1 MAAQAQLAEVSDPLS
16 FRFTG
21 NGWEYFKIWIA
32 NLCLSILTLGIYSAW
47 AKVRRVRYFWGNTR
61 LADASFDYLASP
73 IAILKGRLLVVA
85 FFVVY
90 SATSV
95 ILPLAQPLFGLLLLV
110 LLPWAVVRSLVF
122 RARNTA
128 YRNIRFNFLGD
139 YGQAFRVYVV
149 IPILIAFTLGLIYPY
164 LVHQQ
169 KELVLNHSTYGTSR
183 FRMGSTVGDFY
194 RLFGEVL
201 LLLVGSAGATVLLF
215 GIGVTS
221 AIALPFVGVV
231 GVLLYLFLFA
241 YIRAGVSNLTYRG
254 ATLEGHTVQCDLRAR
269 DLFRLYVTNV
279 LGIVFTAGLYIPFAQ
294 VRVARYHVE
303 RLALRPSGDLDSFV
317 AEQLEE
323 VDSVGAELGGLLDVD
338 IGL

>member
-1 MAAQAQLAEVSDPLS
+1 VAAQTQLVDVPVRLP

-61 LADASFDYLASP
+61 LADASFDYLARP

-85 FFVVY
+85 FFALY

-95 ILPLAQPLFGLLLLV
+95 VLPAAQPVVGLLLLV
-110 LLPWAVVRSLVF
+110 LVPWAVVRALVF

-139 YGQAFRVYVV
+139 YGDAFRVYVV
-149 IPILIAFTLGLIYPY
+149 IPILMAFTLGLIYPY

-169 KELVLNHSTYGTSR
+169 KQLVLNHSAYGTSR
-183 FRMGSTVGDFY
+183 FRLGSGVGGFY
-194 RLFGEVL
+194 RLFARVL
-201 LLLVGSAGATVLLF
+201 LLLTGALGATVLLF

-221 AIALPFVGVV
+221 GVALPLVAVP

-241 YIRAGVSNLTYRG
+241 YVRAGVSNLTYGG
-254 ATLEGHTVQCDLRAR
+254 AALEEHTFQSDLRAAE
-269 DLFRLYVTNV
+269 LFGLYVTNV
-279 LGIVFTAGLYIPFAQ
+279 LGILLTAGLFIPWAR
-294 VRVARYHVE
+294 VRVARYRVE
-303 RLALRPSGDLDSFV
+303 HLALRPSGDLDSFV
-317 AEQLEE
+317 AEQLDE
-323 VDSVGAELGGLLDVD
+323 VGSAGDELGGLLDID